1 MTHVERAAG
10 APRDGWPQPAAYE
23 SLDALAHD
31 LGRATASEG
40 LDLDTAIERLHR
52 VESMAPRRER
62 RRFDL
67 ATLAIALTNGWV
79 AGVLQRDVDVSLEVL
94 RVDAR
99 EQYRRCELLGLDP
112 AHEIALVV
120 FRTKVEVRSDTVP
133 AAIAVLQAL
142 ARTEFAS
149 GESVAVAH
157 DKLLVL
163 VHRTP
168 DLAQRVRTLAAQMN
182 AAVAH
187 VGMSASF
194 WIEPLSS
201 DSIWLDEHLDALL
214 A

>member
-1 MTHVERAAG
+1 MERASAT
-10 APRDGWPQPAAYE
+10 PRDGWPQPAAYE

-40 LDLDTAIERLHR
+40 LDLETAIERLHL
-52 VESMAPRRER
+52 VAGMTPRRVR

-67 ATLAIALTNGWV
+67 ATLAVALTNGWV

-94 RVDAR
+94 RVDAH

-112 AHEIALVV
+112 AQEIALVV

-133 AAIAVLQAL
+133 AAIAVLRAL
-142 ARTEFAS
+142 ARTEFAG

-168 DLAQRVRTLAAQMN
+168 DLATSVRSLAARMN
-182 AAVAH
+182 DAVAH
-187 VGMSASF
+187 VGMSASY
-194 WIEPLSS
+194 WIEPLST
-201 DSIWLDEHLDALL
+201 DPTWLDEHLDALVV
-214 A
+214 

>member
-1 MTHVERAAG
+1 MDPSAT
-10 APRDGWPQPAAYE
+10 PRDGWPRPAAYE
-23 SLDALAHD
+23 SLDVLAHD
-31 LGRATASEG
+31 LGRATATEG
-40 LDLDTAIERLHR
+40 LDLESAIERLNL
-52 VESMAPRRER
+52 VAGMAPRRER

-67 ATLAIALTNGWV
+67 ATLAVALTNGWV

-94 RVDAR
+94 RVDAH

-112 AHEIALVV
+112 AQEIALVV
-120 FRTKVEVRSDTVP
+120 FRTKIEVRSDTVP
-133 AAIAVLQAL
+133 AAIAVLRAV

-163 VHRTP
+163 VHRTA
-168 DLAQRVRTLAAQMN
+168 DLASRVGALAGRMN

-187 VGMSASF
+187 VGMSASY
-194 WIEPLSS
+194 WIEPLST

>member
-1 MTHVERAAG
+1 
-10 APRDGWPQPAAYE
+10 
-23 SLDALAHD
+23 LDALAHD

-40 LDLDTAIERLHR
+40 LDLETAIERLHL
-52 VESMAPRRER
+52 VAGMAPRRER

-67 ATLAIALTNGWV
+67 ATLAVALTNGWV
-79 AGVLQRDVDVSLEVL
+79 VGVLQRDVDVSLEVL
-94 RVDAR
+94 RVDAH

-112 AHEIALVV
+112 AQEIALVV

-133 AAIAVLQAL
+133 AAIAVLRAL
-142 ARTEFAS
+142 ARTEFAG

-168 DLAQRVRTLAAQMN
+168 DLATRVRSLATRMN
-182 AAVAH
+182 DAVAH
-187 VGMSASF
+187 VGMSASY
-194 WIEPLSS
+194 WIEPLST
-201 DSIWLDEHLDALL
+201 DPTWLDEHLDALV

>member
-1 MTHVERAAG
+1 MDRASA
-10 APRDGWPQPAAYE
+10 APRDGWPVPAAYE

-40 LDLDTAIERLHR
+40 LDLDHAIERLR
-52 VESMAPRRER
+52 ILERMAPRRER

-67 ATLAIALTNGWV
+67 ATLAIALTSGWV
-79 AGVLQRDVDVSLEVL
+79 EGVLQRDVDVSLEVL
-94 RVDAR
+94 RGDAH
-99 EQYRRCELLGLDP
+99 EQYRRCELLGLD
-112 AHEIALVV
+112 AAAEIALVV

-133 AAIAVLQAL
+133 AAIAVLRAL
-142 ARTEFAS
+142 ARQEFAG

-163 VHRTP
+163 AQRTP
-168 DLAQRVRTLAAQMN
+168 DLVPRVGALAARMN
-182 AAVAH
+182 DAVAH
-187 VGMSASF
+187 VGMSASY

-201 DSIWLDEHLDALL
+201 DAMWLDDHLDALV